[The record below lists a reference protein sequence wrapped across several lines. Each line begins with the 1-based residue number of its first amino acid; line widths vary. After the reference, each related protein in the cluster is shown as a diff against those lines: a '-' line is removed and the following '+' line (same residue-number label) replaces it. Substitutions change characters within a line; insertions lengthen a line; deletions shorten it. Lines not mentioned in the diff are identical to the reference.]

1 MHVDSIPNLM
11 DGNAIWMIMLLVM
24 AYFFNIKSIL
34 KLIMSM

>member
-1 MHVDSIPNLM
+1 MHVDSMPNLM
-11 DGNAIWMIMLLVM
+11 EVNAIWMIMLLVM